1 MQKEARNILAS
12 FFCTSANLVA
22 KDTQLFSFKQQ
33 FWQYQRKGQHHC
45 LNDGINHKYQ
55 NDYPELYASH
65 KRYIYGC
72 FEDEGGENNG

>member
-1 MQKEARNILAS
+1 MNRPQKVRPKNLIFWGRFNILAS

-55 NDYPELYASH
+55 S
-65 KRYIYGC
+65 KRFARYHAQ
-72 FEDEGGENNG
+72 